1 MSTTASSAIVL
12 IAHGARDPDWR
23 QPFEAIKARIEQR
36 LPGARVALAFLE
48 FMAPPL
54 DAAVDAL
61 VDEGAQRIVVIPVFM
76 AQGGH
81 VKRDVPL
88 ILDALRA
95 RHPGVTILLAPAVGE
110 ADAVLD
116 AIASWAIG
124 LAQQT
129 PP

>member
-1 MSTTASSAIVL
+1 MSTTASSAIIL

-95 RHPGVTILLAPAVGE
+95 RRCSGHASALSSRYNRLSSASCRYSWSTGAV
-110 ADAVLD
+110 AC
-116 AIASWAIG
+116 
-124 LAQQT
+124 
-129 PP
+129 